1 MSEFQEDMIFKEVS
15 EEDAR
20 IFLDI
25 LGKKS
30 KKVKI
35 MTTELRQLDPA
46 TFVPDIILELDDEI
60 LIIELQSTK
69 VGKKHHQRFHI
80 YVAISDYKFDSI
92 PKEVNLCVFTTA
104 EESKKITYT
113 VNKDNDFTYD
123 VISLT
128 DYDSEEIINTIND
141 KLKDNTEISGKE
153 LILFALVPII
163 EKNDGVEDYI
173 EYVVNTLIDLKG
185 LTPSIKA
192 LVYGIEWLIV
202 DKFVD
207 DEKTKNI
214 LHDLLGDRMSLIHEY
229 AENKVNQEQIR
240 IIRNLL
246 RHGMRAEV
254 VAKSAEVPLSKVKA
268 IERKMKK

>member
-35 MTTELRQLDPA
+35 MTTELRQLDPT

-104 EESKKITYT
+104 EESKKIIYT
-113 VNKDNDFTYD
+113 VNKDNDFIYD

-163 EKNDGVEDYI
+163 EKNEGVEDYV

-202 DKFVD
+202 DKFVV

-214 LHDLLGDRMSLIHEY
+214 LRDLLGDSMSLIHEY

-254 VAKSAEVPLSKVKA
+254 VAKSAEVPLSRVKA